1 MGAISLIKL
10 EIDIDDLNYD
20 DLMEQYLPVMAEK
33 LRASGNPVAMLI
45 SNGMPAAMA
54 KKIVAGLSQDKK
66 DALAADLLNAYSQK
80 LIDAA
85 TAYAVHNG
93 VGVTISK
100 IHACGE

>member
-1 MGAISLIKL
+1 MIKL

-54 KKIVAGLSQDKK
+54 SVRRSEEGGGVVMAEKSKKVKRRWGAVRPCQDRRSRYF
-66 DALAADLLNAYSQK
+66 APANMAWLNNSLGQLLYK
-80 LIDAA
+80 
-85 TAYAVHNG
+85 T
-93 VGVTISK
+93 
-100 IHACGE
+100 